1 MSNSYISVARVRVNF
16 VFIALTL
23 FSQHFFVETKT
34 ESLLIFGDS
43 ISAGYGMSKDKQ
55 WSEELKKILDKEGI
69 KLEVLNRSISG
80 ETTGGGL
87 SRIKKTLDILRPD
100 YLLIE
105 LGGNDALRGYPPK
118 KIHENLKEMILISKG
133 FNVEV
138 FLMQIRILPNYGK
151 RYQTQFESIYEK
163 VSNETNTTLV
173 PFMLEDVALDKNLM
187 LQDGIHPNEKA
198 QPLIANF
205 VYKSLKTYLE

>member
-1 MSNSYISVARVRVNF
+1 MSNSYISVARVRVIF

-138 FLMQIRILPNYGK
+138 FLMQIRILPNL
-151 RYQTQFESIYEK
+151 S
-163 VSNETNTTLV
+163 L
-173 PFMLEDVALDKNLM
+173 
-187 LQDGIHPNEKA
+187 IHISEPTR
-198 QPLIANF
+198 P
-205 VYKSLKTYLE
+205 S